1 MKHGKIKPDYRG
13 LVISLLI
20 SFIIIS
26 GGIYLI
32 ETITFVMVLNRLFI
46 PLIRLMAFITIGLVL
61 GQYLELSGLTKNLST
76 LARPLFRFGRLGNRC
91 GSAFTTAFVS
101 GVAANS
107 MLLEFYQDGKIS
119 KKQVYLTNF
128 VNHLP
133 AYFLHLPTTFFIVLP
148 LTGKAGLIY
157 FSITLLATLLRVF
170 MFLIYGHIFLAQPQE
185 YHLHVSRMEESTKEK
200 KKIWQSIRKKL
211 PGRITKVF
219 IWILPIYIFIYVIN
233 AAGLFKFL
241 NSALSNFIVTKI
253 VPAESLSVVILSFVA
268 EFTSGF
274 AAAGALLASG
284 VITVKQTVIALLTG
298 NIIAFPIRA
307 IRHQLPRYI
316 GIFSPKMG
324 TGMLLMGQFFRIS
337 SIIFIGVGY
346 YLLF

>member
-1 MKHGKIKPDYRG
+1 MKQKRIKPNYQG
-13 LVISLLI
+13 LMISL
-20 SFIIIS
+20 IIS
-26 GGIYLI
+26 CILLLLGIYLVKSL
-32 ETITFVMVLNRLFI
+32 TCITAFKRLFI
-46 PLIRLMAFITIGLVL
+46 PLGRLMAFITLGLVL
-61 GQYLELSGLTKNLST
+61 GQYLELSGLTKKLSI
-76 LARPLFRFGRLGNRC
+76 LARPLFRFGKLGDRC
-91 GSAFTTAFVS
+91 GSAFTTAFIS
-101 GVAANS
+101 GVAANG
-107 MLLEFYQDGKIS
+107 MLLEFYQDNKIS

-148 LTGKAGLIY
+148 LTGVAGLIY
-157 FSITLLATLLRVF
+157 FCITLLATLLRVF
-170 MFLIYGHIFLAQPQE
+170 CFLLYGHLFLSRPEE
-185 YHLHVSRMEESTKEK
+185 YRLQSPKIEASVKEK
-200 KKIWQSIRKKL
+200 KEIWQSIRNKL

-241 NSALSNFIVTKI
+241 NSALSGFIVTKV
-253 VPAESLSVVILSFVA
+253 VPVESLSVVILSFVA

-274 AAAGALLASG
+274 AAAGALLDSG
-284 VITVKQTVIALLTG
+284 VITVKQTVVALLTG
-298 NIIAFPIRA
+298 NIVAFPIRA

-324 TGMLLMGQFFRIS
+324 TGMLIMGQFFRIS
-337 SIIFIGVGY
+337 SIIFVGICY

>member
-1 MKHGKIKPDYRG
+1 MKQRRIKPDYRG
-13 LVISLLI
+13 VAISLVI
-20 SFIIIS
+20 SFIILLC
-26 GGIYLI
+26 GIYLV
-32 ETITFVMVLNRLFI
+32 ESLTFVTVFKRLFI
-46 PLIRLMAFITIGLVL
+46 PLIRLLAFITLGLAL
-61 GQYLELSGLTKNLST
+61 GQYLELSGLTKKLSI
-76 LARPLFRFGRLGNRC
+76 LARPLFRFGKLGDRC

-101 GVAANS
+101 GVAANG
-107 MLLEFYQDGKIS
+107 MLLEFYQDEKIS

-128 VNHLP
+128 VNQLP

-148 LTGKAGLIY
+148 LTGSAGLIY
-157 FSITLLATLLRVF
+157 FCITLLATLLRVF
-170 MFLIYGHIFLAQPQE
+170 LFLLYGHLFLAQPEE
-185 YHLHVSRMEESTKEK
+185 YCLHSPKIEESAKEK
-200 KKIWQSIRKKL
+200 RAVWQSIRKKL

-219 IWILPIYIFIYVIN
+219 IWIFPIYIFIYVVN

-241 NSALSNFIVTKI
+241 NSALSGFIVTRV
-253 VPAESLSVVILSFVA
+253 VPVESLSVVILSFVA

-274 AAAGALLASG
+274 AAAGALLDSG

-298 NIIAFPIRA
+298 NIVAFPIRA

-337 SIIFIGVGY
+337 SIIFVGVCY
-346 YLLF
+346 YFLF

>member
-1 MKHGKIKPDYRG
+1 MKQRRIKPDYRG
-13 LVISLLI
+13 VAISLVI
-20 SFIIIS
+20 SFIILLC
-26 GGIYLI
+26 GIYLV
-32 ETITFVMVLNRLFI
+32 ESLTFVTVFKRLFI
-46 PLIRLMAFITIGLVL
+46 PLVRLLAFITLGLAL
-61 GQYLELSGLTKNLST
+61 GQYLELSGLTKKLSI
-76 LARPLFRFGRLGNRC
+76 LARPLFRFGKLGDRC

-101 GVAANS
+101 GVAANG
-107 MLLEFYQDGKIS
+107 MLLEFYQDEKIS

-128 VNHLP
+128 VNQLP

-148 LTGKAGLIY
+148 LTGSAGLIY
-157 FSITLLATLLRVF
+157 FCITLLATLLRVF
-170 MFLIYGHIFLAQPQE
+170 LFLLYGHLFLAQPEE
-185 YHLHVSRMEESTKEK
+185 YCLHSPKIEESAKEK
-200 KKIWQSIRKKL
+200 RAVWQSIRKKL

-219 IWILPIYIFIYVIN
+219 IWIFPIYIFIYVVN

-241 NSALSNFIVTKI
+241 NSAFSGFIVTRV
-253 VPAESLSVVILSFVA
+253 VPVESLSVVILSFVA

-274 AAAGALLASG
+274 AAAGALLDSG

-298 NIIAFPIRA
+298 NIVAFPIRA

-337 SIIFIGVGY
+337 SIIFVGVCY
-346 YLLF
+346 YFLF